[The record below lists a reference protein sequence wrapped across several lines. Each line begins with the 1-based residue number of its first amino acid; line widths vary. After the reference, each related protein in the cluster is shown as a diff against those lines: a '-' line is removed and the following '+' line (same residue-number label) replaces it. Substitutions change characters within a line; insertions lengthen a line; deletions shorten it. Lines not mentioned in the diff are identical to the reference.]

1 MKNRPKKHT
10 ASNKFHFQSFRDR
23 INEIDVRR
31 GALYR
36 VETDYE
42 LPETDEGTY
51 FHQALKKWSVQN
63 LSSEYVTFQSGFKES
78 FTLPLLLFN
87 KDAIVEHLV
96 ACLRETTDS
105 ALQPLLELVVALAKD
120 LRKDFHAY
128 FSRLFEVLVE
138 FLHSASADR
147 VEWTLLCL
155 AHLFKILRSVLR
167 SDFGLTFNNLVPL
180 LDETSSPPHA
190 VDFATECLGYLARD
204 LKDKRQLVELLL
216 KWQMKHDAYTVACGK
231 LLFEVLHGVQ
241 EHFHTSAKQTLLQL
255 FEIMEQ
261 LEETE
266 ADHLQEILTQTITD
280 VVECIQPED
289 IPVFWD
295 VVRVSID
302 SYIVKLGN
310 ENVANKE
317 HLVKHLTRLLQLSGI
332 VLEYRE
338 GRLLGDALS
347 STVSQL
353 IKLITTV
360 SSPGDEFNETVV
372 NQIIVLLRSKHV
384 RLTQLE
390 ASRLTMN
397 VLMLDHR
404 PLYERF
410 VAATVN
416 CPMFEALIW
425 PNFVKMLEAELDD
438 ARIRFL
444 AGLLLQKAPLCGN
457 GFQLENWKPF
467 PVQVLA
473 NGNLERYMNK
483 LLTVEHVEMEFVLA
497 NSELYLSALIAL
509 PHLANFRAKQNAV
522 STLKDTITYAVQ
534 FVQQDKPNKSTNK
547 LIEKIIPFLGV
558 TVETIIHMKEIE
570 GKEYFDLLERL
581 LPLVMKQDCLL
592 LNTIH
597 LLVTFMAEQRKS
609 LLTFA
614 RFERMRPFIH
624 PLLFSYD
631 MSVRRLASGILAKF
645 EHLSELAVAMGPLYS
660 TIAKIENIE
669 PLVQTYR
676 GQVILFQHLAYD
688 SQMYQQAANVARNEW
703 TETVLQYMLSTFAV
717 NFKLLWAPA
726 ASIVQSYGDNMVK
739 SDEQL
744 FWKVFDS
751 MMRLAEGK
759 QPHADCQ
766 SSAPADEEDEQTE
779 SMDTEDDTVDRLFP
793 KVIDSFMKKP
803 NIDYHNIRIQLL
815 RTLQQC
821 SYFCRSKGDSIAER
835 FFAFLESK
843 ESKTNAVLGE
853 EPTETKVDSEIRRK
867 SSKGAGIGTQQVLLC
882 YLNICTELGRK
893 SLRKHASR
901 LYTVYETLASS
912 RNEEIQKAALNGIFA
927 FGDEQLVPYKDF
939 IFRLTS
945 EKTLKNALLSVFV
958 PTEDEPEDEDGDDD
972 GSAVSGRTKIAE
984 EHRPKVVQLMLKVLD
999 GKITQNLGGTGSGG
1013 PFRATIL
1020 TFIGRLRK
1028 EELEMLLNRWFE
1040 PYLKQLKETPIATVR
1055 SLAGEEENAAV
1066 VPIPATYRTNTLL
1079 HLLSSIL
1086 TEVAPLQQAAFAARV
1101 LHLKIFF
1108 DALLMRMDH
1117 SIYRKYKTQAL
1128 LSLVEVFKQYEQSEE
1143 YDWTDEE
1150 LQAIMHV
1157 HVWPLLENLPSDSIH
1172 SPTPLL
1178 KLLLVWSRS
1187 ERLYMLLSRRRY
1199 DNDKDAGSDHSMTPL
1214 DAMIALLKGSQ
1225 TSAGVCT
1232 EVFNA
1237 LASMLECDS
1246 LVGDQDEDVGRS
1258 ATVASGDRL
1267 SHRNRL
1273 LIPYVK
1279 ELLQHIRQTLKSKK
1293 SISSNM
1299 LLILTR
1305 IAESGMIGSDQQSE
1319 DAIED
1324 DRKSLLSL
1332 LFPIL
1337 AKKVAALNEISSDH
1351 IEASLDVR
1359 RLHVIIMR
1367 LLKEISTPQQYL
1379 KQLATLLETVK
1390 DVVSRKTIMQ
1400 MFENMAPL
1408 SPELMQ
1414 ISTLVQELN
1423 AMDKRWIDQPDHSA
1437 RTAGYRS
1444 IDPMVAADAPAGQ
1457 RMTGNVAIVFLSHAL
1472 HVFQFEKELSARQN
1486 AIEYACKVIA
1496 YLATAQ
1502 DERPGDV
1509 QYCVERIVLRGI
1521 TSGLKMK
1528 RSSND
1533 RRNESIQLLA
1543 EVTRQVGALKR
1554 TVRPECRI
1562 FAELWQFTGKLGGGN
1577 EGDFFENI
1585 THLQLHYHRKAL
1597 KRLADKLGAL
1607 VEKAKDVNGIPPK
1620 GPSPRVIVQ
1629 FLLPI
1634 VSHYNC
1640 NEVYKKQTN
1649 LVEEAGN
1656 CIIHLSR
1663 FLPWRSYHSVLKL
1676 HLTKLRYSWEY
1687 QKQMLRIVIGIM
1699 DAFHFDLSTLS
1710 SAPEEEDEK
1719 KSDGEH
1725 NSSPVAGN
1733 ALMDK
1738 KLMLP
1743 TDVAEDTADV
1753 MAEEQEKQENGM
1765 ADGET
1770 ENKEEAIEDEI
1781 DDAEVDDDADV
1792 TAAQVN
1798 EEDPRQLTVDE
1809 RKVARAIVDDISR
1822 TIIPSLLSSFHF
1834 ASEGPV
1840 TITGASAGGPSN
1852 ADRKARFAKQ
1862 REQMLKLPIA
1872 IAIVKLFMK
1881 LPRREIEL
1889 NLPKLIIKVITFLK
1903 SRLKLARAQAR
1914 NTLAHITLELG
1925 ASYLSF
1931 VLQNLLAM
1939 LTRGFQRHVLTYTV
1953 HIIIERA
1960 QKHLAGGHVLADILQ
1975 TVLQICMEDMFGQLI
1990 GLINGTT
1997 IEGGTLRNDSTPES
2011 KSNRK
2016 PYQTLNILARYANEQ
2031 MLVDLFAP
2039 FRAVLVKFRT
2049 HQTLTKVQD
2058 AFHKLAE
2065 GIVSNE
2071 SLGPEVLLTFVYGM
2085 MSGKIYTQCA
2095 LANGEQE
2102 SAADGDQYTARGRKL
2117 LGKVAKPG
2125 SIYLIPAEP
2134 KRYGSAA
2141 AAANLDYTLA
2151 KTEGNDH
2158 VFLECGLDL
2167 LWQALK
2173 QQHAY
2178 GRHDREVF
2186 QQRVDP
2192 IVPMLVQSLESKH
2205 TRVTCTAIECL
2216 SMLWVT
2222 KWPLESLASKET
2234 METIMKKLFEI
2245 LHRYNTIAIDDT
2257 NSTNFPIVK
2266 ACFRALVS
2274 MLKNVQHLYSFT
2286 MDHQRLLVMYIEQG
2300 VAVGGGRQTMAFTL
2314 LRSIVARKLNF
2325 YELHKLMR
2333 KVFETSV
2340 RSESDSERADC
2351 RQIIMEYLMNY
2362 QLGKKLQ
2369 QHLLFFVEQLQ
2380 YEVLFG
2386 RESAATM
2393 LKMLF
2398 QKLPKETI
2406 DKEHNTLFFALGVR
2420 LMNES
2425 TGELRALI
2433 ADTIETLLKRL
2444 TIKQKCDELIPVT
2457 QEMLQDGQIKLRELG
2472 TQLLLRLIH
2481 SEPTAE
2487 FICSWLENVQDT
2499 LLLNL
2504 VPQIY
2509 AGGSL
2514 GNGRVGMFVK
2524 PMAPVNALL
2533 HADTRGD
2540 HLIIETLL
2548 VFEQLLQPD
2557 RGVLTNDR
2565 YNYMI
2570 DSLAYT
2576 AQTLLASGH
2585 QWVRLGALK
2594 VLYQIINELDFDAIQ
2609 KKLENGSNEQEEETD
2624 GEEDEACPKH
2634 GKQFF
2639 YNAPLRD
2646 SKTLTLD
2653 LCAQLT
2659 PGSGMVD
2666 EQNDEAATLVM
2677 QILFLLAN
2685 MLRVVPMKDEKMS
2698 SSSKKINL
2706 CWLLRRVRY
2715 VIQNEVLKTP
2725 NIYILRKHALH
2736 WMTSV
2741 VAILE
2746 QDVLEELAPTL
2757 LIPAVRELT
2766 AQEASA
2772 RRTKA
2777 AENDPAKASLL
2788 KVATTLCKDISRRLG
2803 TTTYDKIRNTLEES
2817 LRLKRTGRKA
2827 QLAREKI
2834 TQPKLAARRKDQK
2847 KLRNKEAKKR
2857 KVASHA
2863 DASDGTDGV
2872 DGVLMGTK
2880 RRAKGGGVPIKRKK
2894 MEALFRE

>member
-23 INEIDVRR
+23 IKEIDVRR

-42 LPETDEGTY
+42 LPETEEGTY

-63 LSSEYVTFQSGFKES
+63 LTSEYVKFQSGFKES

-96 ACLRETTDS
+96 ECLQQTTDS

-120 LRKDFHAY
+120 LRKDFHAH
-128 FSRLFEVLVE
+128 FSRLFEVLVQ
-138 FLHSASADR
+138 FLHSTSADR
-147 VEWTLLCL
+147 VEWTLLSL
-155 AHLFKILRSVLR
+155 AHLFKILRSFLR
-167 SDFGLTFNNLVPL
+167 SEFSLTFNRLAPL

-190 VDFATECLGYLARD
+190 VEFATECLGYLARD
-204 LKDKRQLVELLL
+204 LKDKRQLVDLLL
-216 KWQMKHDAYTVACGK
+216 KWQMQYDAYTVACGK

-261 LEETE
+261 LEGTE

-280 VVECIQPED
+280 VVECFQPED
-289 IPVFWD
+289 IPIFWD

-302 SYIVKLGN
+302 GCIAKLDKEDG
-310 ENVANKE
+310 ANKE
-317 HLVKHLTRLLQLSGI
+317 HLVEHLTRLLQLSGI

-347 STVSQL
+347 TTVSQL
-353 IKLITTV
+353 IKLLTTL

-372 NQIIVLLRSKHV
+372 NQIIVLLRSKHI

-410 VAATVN
+410 VAATVT

-438 ARIRFL
+438 ARLRFL

-457 GFQLENWKPF
+457 GFELENWKPF
-467 PVQVLA
+467 PVQVVA

-483 LLTVEHVEMEFVLA
+483 LLAVEHVEMEFVLA

-509 PHLANFRAKQNAV
+509 PHLANFRAKQKAV
-522 STLKDTITYAVQ
+522 SALKDSITYAVQ
-534 FVQQDKPNKSTNK
+534 FVAQEAPSKSTIK
-547 LIEKIIPFLGV
+547 MIEKVVPLLAV
-558 TVETIIHMKEIE
+558 TVETIVHMKEIE
-570 GKEYFDLLERL
+570 GKEYCDLLERL
-581 LPLVMKQDCLL
+581 LPVVMKQDCLL
-592 LNTIH
+592 LNSVH

-614 RFERMRPFIH
+614 RFERIRPFIH

-645 EHLSELAVAMGPLYS
+645 DHLSELAVAMGPLYS
-660 TIAKIENIE
+660 TIAQIENIE

-688 SQMYQQAANVARNEW
+688 SQMYQQAAANVARNEW

-726 ASIVQSYGDNMVK
+726 ASIVQSYGDNMIN

-744 FWKVFDS
+744 FWKVFES
-751 MMRLAEGK
+751 MMRLAECK
-759 QPHADCQ
+759 QPHGEVR
-766 SSAPADEEDEQTE
+766 SATPGDEEDEESDEQTE
-779 SMDTEDDTVDRLFP
+779 PMDTEDDVDRLLP
-793 KVIDSFMKKP
+793 KVLDSFAKKP

-815 RTLQQC
+815 RTLQKC
-821 SYFCRSKGDSIAER
+821 SHFCRSKGDRIVER
-835 FFAFLESK
+835 FFAFLESN
-843 ESKTNAVLGE
+843 ESKSKAALGE

-867 SSKGAGIGTQQVLLC
+867 SSKAAGAGTQQVLLC
-882 YLNICTELGRK
+882 YLNICTELNRK
-893 SLRKHASR
+893 SLRPKYAAR

-912 RNEEIQKAALNGIFA
+912 RNEEIQKAALNGIFS
-927 FGDEQLVPYKDF
+927 FGEEQLVPYKDF

-945 EKTLKNALLSVFV
+945 EKTLKSALLSVFV
-958 PTEDEPEDEDGDDD
+958 PAEDEPDAEDGDD
-972 GSAVSGRTKIAE
+972 GVSGGAVSGRTKIAE

-999 GKITQNLGGTGSGG
+999 GKITQNLGASGSGG

-1020 TFIGRLRK
+1020 TFLGRLQND
-1028 EELEMLLNRWFE
+1028 ELEMLLNRWFE
-1040 PYLKQLKETPIATVR
+1040 RYLKQLKETPIATVR
-1055 SLAGEEENAAV
+1055 SLAGEEENAEGAQ
-1066 VPIPATYRTNTLL
+1066 IPAPNRTNT
-1079 HLLSSIL
+1079 
-1086 TEVAPLQQAAFAARV
+1086 V

-1117 SIYRKYKTQAL
+1117 SIYRKYKSQAL
-1128 LSLVEVFKQYEQSEE
+1128 LALVEVFNQYEQNEE

-1157 HVWPLLENLPSDSIH
+1157 HVWPQLENLPSDSIH

-1187 ERLYMLLSRRRY
+1187 ERLYTLLSRRRF
-1199 DNDKDAGSDHSMTPL
+1199 DHDKEAAGSDHSMTPL

-1225 TSAGVCT
+1225 TSGGVCT
-1232 EVFNA
+1232 EIFNA
-1237 LASMLECDS
+1237 LATMLECDAQS
-1246 LVGDQDEDVGRS
+1246 GEQDEYDETR
-1258 ATVASGDRL
+1258 TQGDRL
-1267 SHRNRL
+1267 SQRNRL

-1293 SISSNM
+1293 SITSNM

-1305 IAESGMIGSDQQSE
+1305 IAESGIIGSEQQSE
-1319 DAIED
+1319 DTIEG
-1324 DRKSLLSL
+1324 DRNSLLGL

-1337 AKKVAALNEISSDH
+1337 AKKVSALNEISSSDH
-1351 IEASLDVR
+1351 MEASLDIR

-1379 KQLATLLETVK
+1379 KQLAKLLETVK
-1390 DVVSRKTIMQ
+1390 DVVSRRTILQ
-1400 MFENMAPL
+1400 MFANMAPL
-1408 SPELMQ
+1408 SPELTQ
-1414 ISTLVQELN
+1414 ISTLVHELN
-1423 AMDKRWIDQPDHSA
+1423 AMDKRWIEQPDHSA

-1444 IDPMVAADAPAGQ
+1444 IDPMVAADAPGGQ
-1457 RMTGNVAIVFLSHAL
+1457 RMTSNVAIVFLSHAL

-1486 AIEYACKVIA
+1486 AIEYVCKVIA
-1496 YLATAQ
+1496 FLATAQ

-1521 TSGLKMK
+1521 TNGLKTK
-1528 RSSND
+1528 RSSTD

-1543 EVTRQVGALKR
+1543 EVSRQVGALKR
-1554 TVRPECRI
+1554 NVRPECRI
-1562 FAELWQFTGKLGGGN
+1562 FAELWHFTGAGKLGGGS

-1597 KRLADKLGAL
+1597 KRLAEKLAAL
-1607 VEKAKDVNGIPPK
+1607 AEKAKDAKGVPPK
-1620 GPSPRVIVQ
+1620 GVPSPRTIVQ

-1634 VSHYNC
+1634 VSHYTC

-1656 CIIHLSR
+1656 CIINLSR

-1699 DAFHFDLSTLS
+1699 DAFHFDLSKLS
-1710 SAPEEEDEK
+1710 STPEEEEEEKKEKDEK
-1719 KSDGEH
+1719 KSNGDGD
-1725 NSSPVAGN
+1725 SSPVGGN
-1733 ALMDK
+1733 ALTGK
-1738 KLMLP
+1738 KLVLP
-1743 TDVAEDTADV
+1743 TTDATEDTTEV
-1753 MAEEQEKQENGM
+1753 MEEEELEKEENGVVE
-1765 ADGET
+1765 D
-1770 ENKEEAIEDEI
+1770 KEEAIEDEI
-1781 DDAEVDDDADV
+1781 DDDDDDA
-1792 TAAQVN
+1792 ALA
-1798 EEDPRQLTVDE
+1798 EEEELRQQSVDA

-1834 ASEGPV
+1834 ASEAPV
-1840 TITGASAGGPSN
+1840 TITGAGAGNLSN

-1862 REQMLKLPIA
+1862 RDQMLKLPIA

-1903 SRLKLARAQAR
+1903 SRLRLVRAQAR

-1939 LTRGFQRHVLTYTV
+1939 LTRGFQRHVLTFTV
-1953 HIIIERA
+1953 HTIIERA
-1960 QKHLAGGHVLADILQ
+1960 QKHLAGGNVLADILQ
-1975 TVLQICMEDMFGQLI
+1975 TVLQICMEDVFGQLV
-1990 GLINGTT
+1990 GMMNGAI
-1997 IEGGTLRNDSTPES
+1997 IEGGSLRNDSTPES

-2049 HQTLTKVQD
+2049 HQTLAKVQD
-2058 AFHKLAE
+2058 AFHRLAE
-2065 GIVSNE
+2065 GIVNNE
-2071 SLGPEVLLTFVYGM
+2071 TISPEALLAFVYGM
-2085 MSGKIYTQCA
+2085 VSGKIYSQCA

-2102 SAADGDQYTARGRKL
+2102 PVADGDQYTARGRKL
-2117 LGKVAKPG
+2117 LGKVPKPG
-2125 SIYLIPAEP
+2125 AIYLIPAEP

-2141 AAANLDYTLA
+2141 ANLDYTLA
-2151 KTEGNDH
+2151 QTEGNDH
-2158 VFLECGLDL
+2158 VFLECGLDM

-2173 QQHAY
+2173 QQHAH
-2178 GRHDREVF
+2178 GRHDQEVF

-2192 IVPMLVQSLESKH
+2192 IVPLLVQSLESKH
-2205 TRVTCTAIECL
+2205 TRVTSTAIECL

-2222 KWPLESLASKET
+2222 KWPLKSLASKET
-2234 METIMKKLFEI
+2234 METIVKKLFEI
-2245 LHRYNTIAIDDT
+2245 LHRYNTVALDVN
-2257 NSTNFPIVK
+2257 NSTSFPMVK

-2274 MLKNVQHLYSFT
+2274 MLKNVKRLYSFT
-2286 MDHQRLLVMYIEQG
+2286 EDHQRLLVMYIEQG
-2300 VAVGGGRQTMAFTL
+2300 IAVGGGRQTMAFTL
-2314 LRSIVARKLNF
+2314 LRAIVARKLSF
-2325 YELHKLMR
+2325 EELHKLMR
-2333 KVFETSV
+2333 NVFETSV
-2340 RSESDSERADC
+2340 RSESDSERAEC
-2351 RQIIMEYLMNY
+2351 RQIIMEYIMNY
-2362 QLGKKLQ
+2362 PMKKKLQ
-2369 QHLLFFVEQLQ
+2369 GHLLFFVEQLQ
-2380 YEVLFG
+2380 YEVRFG

-2406 DKEHNTLFFALGVR
+2406 DKEHSTMFFALGVR

-2425 TGELRALI
+2425 ASELRAHI
-2433 ADTIETLLKRL
+2433 AETIETLLKRL
-2444 TIKQKCDELIPVT
+2444 TMKQKCDELIPIT
-2457 QEMLQDGQIKLRELG
+2457 QKMLQDGQLKLRELG

-2481 SEPTAE
+2481 SEPTAA
-2487 FICSWLENVQDT
+2487 FICSWLDKVQDT

-2509 AGGSL
+2509 ADGSL
-2514 GNGRVGMFVK
+2514 ANGRVGMFVK
-2524 PMAPVNALL
+2524 PMAPVKALL

-2548 VFEQLLQPD
+2548 VFEEILQPD
-2557 RGVLTNDR
+2557 RGVLTDNR
-2565 YNYMI
+2565 FNCMI

-2594 VLYQIINELDFDAIQ
+2594 VLYQILNELDFDAIHE
-2609 KKLENGSNEQEEETD
+2609 KLRKGNDAQEDE
-2624 GEEDEACPKH
+2624 EEDE
-2634 GKQFF
+2634 
-2639 YNAPLRD
+2639 APLRD

-2659 PGSGMVD
+2659 PGCGMVD

-2677 QILFLLAN
+2677 QILFLVAN
-2685 MLRVVPMKDEKMS
+2685 MLRVVPVKTETMS

-2706 CWLLRRVRY
+2706 YWLLRRVRY

-2725 NIYILRKHALH
+2725 NSYTLRKHALH

-2741 VAILE
+2741 VGILE
-2746 QDVLEELAPTL
+2746 QDVLEELAPAL

-2788 KVATTLCKDISRRLG
+2788 KVASTLCKDISRRLG
-2803 TTTYDKIRNTLEES
+2803 TETYDKIRNTLEES
-2817 LRLKRTGRKA
+2817 LHRKRIGRKA
-2827 QLAREKI
+2827 ELAREKI
-2834 TQPKLAARRKDQK
+2834 TQPKIAARRRDNK

-2857 KVASHA
+2857 KVQSRAEASEA
-2863 DASDGTDGV
+2863 TDGSE
-2872 DGVLMGTK
+2872 GVLLGAK
-2880 RRAKGGGVPIKRKK
+2880 RRAKGGGVANKRKK